1 MITAI
6 GIGVRHA
13 VARALATGNLAMA
26 DATFRVRNAHV
37 RLDDRRRVVRG
48 EATLEIL
55 KPHAVSAWAK
65 DDIVGVVNP
74 DGEHPLMAYV
84 ASDGTDGPRRGFFLD
99 VFPVTWDRWLRQVD
113 ENLPDLDPLCPRT
126 DVDHEVAAEFAAT
139 LRKRLPTSVELALGW
154 GPHRFPWGEAADPEL
169 GRVGRPR
176 FDVLPE
182 VGLHPP
188 NAFGLFD
195 VGAWLWQWTAE
206 GLVFGGTIDEEP
218 GIAQD
223 PGDQHVP
230 LGIRLAQDA

>member
-1 MITAI
+1 MISAI

-26 DATFRVRNAHV
+26 DATFRVRKAHV

-55 KPHAVSAWAK
+55 RPSALRDWSK
-65 DDIVGVVNP
+65 EDIVGVVNP
-74 DGEHPLMAYV
+74 DGEHPLMSYIAP
-84 ASDGTDGPRRGFFLD
+84 DGADAPRHGFFLD

-113 ENLPDLDPLCPRT
+113 DNLPDVDPLCPRT
-126 DVDHEVAAEFAAT
+126 DIDHSVAVDFATT
-139 LRKRLPTSVELALGW
+139 LGKRLPTSIELRLAW
-154 GPHRFPWGEAADPEL
+154 GPYRFPWGDTADPEL

-188 NAFGLFD
+188 NAFGTFD
-195 VGAWLWQWTAE
+195 LGAWLWQWTAE
-206 GLVFGGTIDEEP
+206 GLVFGGALDEDI
-218 GIAQD
+218 GTAQEA
-223 PGDQHVP
+223 GTNLVP
-230 LGIRLAQDA
+230 LGMRLAQDA

>member
-1 MITAI
+1 MISAI

-26 DATFRVRNAHV
+26 DATFRVRKAHV
-37 RLDDRRRVVRG
+37 RLDERRRVVRG

-55 KPHAVSAWAK
+55 KPHTIATWAK
-65 DDIVGVVNP
+65 DDLVGVVNP

-84 ASDGTDGPRRGFFLD
+84 PVDEGPRRGFFLD

-113 ENLPDLDPLCPRT
+113 DRLPDVDPLCPRT
-126 DVDHEVAAEFAAT
+126 DVDHPLALEFAAT
-139 LRKRLPTSVELALGW
+139 LRKRLPTSVELRHGW
-154 GPHRFPWGEAADPEL
+154 GPHTFPWGDAADPEL
-169 GRVGRPR
+169 GRIGRPR

-195 VGAWLWQWTAE
+195 LGAWLWQWTAE
-206 GLVFGGTIDEEP
+206 GLVFGGTLDETT
-218 GIAQD
+218 GTAQPPD
-223 PGDQHVP
+223 ADHVP
-230 LGIRLAQDA
+230 LGLRLAQDA

>member
-1 MITAI
+1 MISAI

-26 DATFRVRNAHV
+26 DATFRVRKAHV

-55 KPHAVSAWAK
+55 APHPIAEWPK
-65 DDIVGVVNP
+65 DDVFGVVNP

-84 ASDGTDGPRRGFFLD
+84 TSDGDAPRRGFFLD
-99 VFPVTWDRWLRQVD
+99 VFPVTWDRWLRQVED
-113 ENLPDLDPLCPRT
+113 NLPDVDPLCPRT
-126 DVDHEVAAEFAAT
+126 DLEHAVAVEFAT
-139 LRKRLPTSVELALGW
+139 TVGKRLPTNAELGLAW
-154 GPHRFPWGEAADPEL
+154 GSHRYPWGDAADPEL

-188 NAFGLFD
+188 NTFGLFD
-195 VGAWLWQWTAE
+195 LGAWLWQWTAE
-206 GLVFGGTIDEEP
+206 GLVFGGTNDETT
-218 GIAQD
+218 GASQD
-223 PGDQHVP
+223 PGPHHVP
-230 LGIRLAQDA
+230 LGMRLAQDA

>member
-1 MITAI
+1 MISAI

-26 DATFRVRNAHV
+26 DATFRVRKAHV
-37 RLDDRRRVVRG
+37 RLDERRRVVRG

-55 KPHAVSAWAK
+55 KPHAVGDWSK

-84 ASDGTDGPRRGFFLD
+84 SSDGVEAPRRGFFLD
-99 VFPVTWDRWLRQVD
+99 IFPVTWDRWLRQVD
-113 ENLPDLDPLCPRT
+113 DNLPDVDPLCPRT
-126 DVDHEVAAEFAAT
+126 DVEHSVAVDFAAT
-139 LRKRLPTSVELALGW
+139 LRKRLPTSLELRLAW
-154 GPHRFPWGEAADPEL
+154 GLHRYPWGDAADPEL

-195 VGAWLWQWTAE
+195 IGAWLWQWTAE
-206 GLVFGGTIDEEP
+206 GLVFGGATDEVPGAAQEP
-218 GIAQD
+218 G
-223 PGDQHVP
+223 PHHVP